1 VNQKCCVSQ
10 TERDVRLTASFHAK
24 ARNDDHKAD
33 KTLVV
38 RSESTSIRIVSQ
50 QTVGLE
56 CGNGKCAAVIM
67 SLHQDDRRV
76 MQPKLCPVSIGC
88 EMNYERQVS
97 ESRCV

>member
-1 VNQKCCVSQ
+1 MNQKCFVSRA
-10 TERDVRLTASFHAK
+10 ERDVRLTTSSYAK

-56 CGNGKCAAVIM
+56 CGNGKCAC
-67 SLHQDDRRV
+67 SHN
-76 MQPKLCPVSIGC
+76 VSPQGRLSGYAA
-88 EMNYERQVS
+88 EVVS
-97 ESRCV
+97 SQYWL